1 MFRSRVHQHG
11 RQMCELKIKNGV
23 REDYIVNR
31 LG

>member
-1 MFRSRVHQHG
+1 MLRSRLRQHG
-11 RQMCELKIKNGV
+11 RQLYELKMENGV